1 MAIPHRAL
9 AALLLALAPRVHAQ
23 DAAPITAVT
32 LYPGAAT
39 IVRTA
44 HVEGGASRLVIPDL
58 STRFT
63 PDSLR
68 VEADAG
74 IRIGQITTQDAARTQ
89 SANAAEA
96 ALEAKIQALK
106 DQASALD
113 VQAGAAD
120 IVKGYLERA
129 GGVEGSAEHTRLP
142 ADAKSLTALLAAMN
156 QAATEA
162 LSKKQQVAIQ
172 KREIDKKVAA
182 LERDLQRVRSE
193 SRDSRTVTIQLAAER
208 AGAVRISYQLDSA
221 GWKPAYRAALDSA
234 ASTVAVERLAQ
245 VSQKTGED
253 WKAVKLTLSTAQ
265 PRHSAFAPAPQPWL
279 LSYVPPE
286 PADER
291 FKGSFAPAPAPV
303 AAPMASAM
311 RHAKDDAYEPPTF
324 RTEGTF
330 TTEFSVPQPVTL
342 PADGREVSLAL
353 AHLSL
358 PATQRV
364 QVAPRLSTA
373 AMATAEVARPEGVW
387 PDGPLQL
394 YRDGN
399 YVGALA
405 FHPQGTE
412 RWTLSFGRDDLLQ
425 VNVVPRKSD
434 SATTGVF
441 DKRNVRQ
448 IDERMTFR
456 SNHRQP
462 VELLVIEA
470 APVSTS
476 DQVQVKTSFMPRP
489 TVDSWEDRR
498 GVVAWKRTIAP
509 QENATI
515 DVSYT
520 IEYPKEGRVGG
531 LR

>member
-1 MAIPHRAL
+1 
-9 AALLLALAPRVHAQ
+9 
-23 DAAPITAVT
+23 
-32 LYPGAAT
+32 
-39 IVRTA
+39 
-44 HVEGGASRLVIPDL
+44 
-58 STRFT
+58 
-63 PDSLR
+63 
-68 VEADAG
+68 
-74 IRIGQITTQDAARTQ
+74 
-89 SANAAEA
+89 
-96 ALEAKIQALK
+96 
-106 DQASALD
+106 
-113 VQAGAAD
+113 
-120 IVKGYLERA
+120 
-129 GGVEGSAEHTRLP
+129 
-142 ADAKSLTALLAAMN
+142 
-156 QAATEA
+156 
-162 LSKKQQVAIQ
+162 
-172 KREIDKKVAA
+172 
-182 LERDLQRVRSE
+182 
-193 SRDSRTVTIQLAAER
+193 
-208 AGAVRISYQLDSA
+208 
-221 GWKPAYRAALDSA
+221 
-234 ASTVAVERLAQ
+234 
-245 VSQKTGED
+245 
-253 WKAVKLTLSTAQ
+253 
-265 PRHSAFAPAPQPWL
+265 
-279 LSYVPPE
+279 VPPE

-311 RHAKDDAYEPPTF
+311 RQAKDDAYEPPTF

-476 DQVQVKTSFMPRP
+476 DQIQVKTSFMPRP